1 MKVDLGDMLDE
12 ASCNMANLGST
23 ALVVDDDTLVAD
35 FLSDTLG
42 DMGFHVKTAGTVA
55 QALEIVGVHSR
66 FSVAFVD
73 LGLPDRSGLELIS
86 ELLALH
92 PDLPVVIASGYG
104 TMAKRD
110 IAEGMDNPDSGNLAI
125 LSKPYDAKV
134 VARILD
140 DLGIEMTRKM

>member
-1 MKVDLGDMLDE
+1 MKVGSGDMLDE
-12 ASCNMANLGST
+12 TSCNMAHMGST
-23 ALVVDDDTLVAD
+23 ALVVDDDALVAD

-42 DMGFHVKTAGTVA
+42 DMGFQVETAGTVA
-55 QALEIVGVHSR
+55 EALAIVGVHAR

-110 IAEGMDNPDSGNLAI
+110 KAEGIANTDSSNLAI

-140 DLGIEMTRKM
+140 DLGIEKTRKM